1 MLTAGEAAAR
11 IASALSP
18 LEPEFRR
25 LSDAAG
31 RVLAEPIRMDRD
43 QPPFDR
49 VAMDGIALDSAAVAA
64 GRRRF
69 RIQGVQGAGAAPL
82 KLSDTASC
90 IEVMTGAML
99 PQAADAV
106 VPVEDITV
114 ADGAAELAPGA
125 APKAFVHVH
134 RRGSDGRAGDIVL
147 KAGTVL
153 EGPELAVVAAA
164 GHAKVRVARQPSVM
178 VVSTGDELVELGQS
192 LMPWQIRRSNAYGVA
207 GLLRRRGYAAV
218 ADDHLGDDPE
228 LMRRRLAQ
236 HLETHDVL
244 VLSGGVSAGRFDH
257 VPGVLADLGVE
268 VVFHRVAQRP
278 GKPLWFGTTATG
290 RAVFGLPGR
299 PVSTLVCL
307 VRYVLPALLR
317 LQGAEGAA
325 PPVLPLDIRQDA
337 ARTMTLFL
345 PVDLERGPE
354 GSSRAVARPNH
365 GSEDFVALAGTAG
378 FVELAPGPAWELG
391 RPAPFYHW

>member
-11 IASALSP
+11 IAAALSP

-31 RVLAEPIRMDRD
+31 RVLAEAIRMDRD
-43 QPPFDR
+43 QPAFDR
-49 VAMDGIALDSAAVAA
+49 VVMDGIALDSSAVAA

-69 RIQGVQGAGAAPL
+69 RIQGVQGAGAQPL
-82 KLSDTASC
+82 KLSDAASC
-90 IEVMTGAML
+90 VEVMTGAML
-99 PQAADAV
+99 PEATDAV
-106 VPVEDITV
+106 VPVEDLTI
-114 ADGAAELAPGA
+114 ADGEAELAAGA
-125 APKAFVHVH
+125 APAAFAHVH

-147 KAGTVL
+147 RAGTVL

-164 GHAKVRVARQPSVM
+164 GHAQVRVARQPSVM
-178 VVSTGDELVELGQS
+178 VVSTGDELVELGQA
-192 LMPWQIRRSNAYGVA
+192 LKPWQIRRSNAYGVA
-207 GLLRRRGYAAV
+207 GVLHRRGYAAV
-218 ADDHLGDDPE
+218 ADDHLADDPE

-257 VPGVLADLGVE
+257 VPGVLASLGVN

-278 GKPLWFGTTATG
+278 GKPLWFGTTPGG

-307 VRYVLPALLR
+307 VRYVLPALLQ
-317 LQGAEGAA
+317 LQGADPAA
-325 PPVLPLDIRQDA
+325 PPVLPVDVRLDA
-337 ARTMTLFL
+337 SRTMTLFL
-345 PVDLERGPE
+345 PVDLERGSQ
-354 GSSRAVARPNH
+354 GLSRAVARPNH

-378 FVELAPGPAWELG
+378 FVELPPGEAWELG
-391 RPAPFYHW
+391 QPAPFYHW

>member
-1 MLTAGEAAAR
+1 MLSAGEAAAR
-11 IASALSP
+11 IASALRP
-18 LEPEFRR
+18 LEPELRR

-49 VAMDGIALDSAAVAA
+49 VAMDGIALDSSAVAA

-82 KLSDTASC
+82 RLADSASC

-99 PQAADAV
+99 PDAADAV
-106 VPVEDITV
+106 VPVEDITI
-114 ADGAAELAPGA
+114 AGGEAELAPGT
-125 APKAFVHVH
+125 APKTSANVHP
-134 RRGSDGRAGDIVL
+134 RGSDGRAGDIVL
-147 KAGTVL
+147 KTGTVL

-164 GHAKVRVARQPSVM
+164 GHANVRVTRQPSIM
-178 VVSTGDELVELGQS
+178 VISTGDELVELGQA
-192 LMPWQIRRSNAYGVA
+192 LQPWQIRRSNAYGVA

-218 ADDHLGDDPE
+218 ADDHLTDDPE

-257 VPGVLADLGVE
+257 VPGVLAELGVR

-317 LQGAEGAA
+317 LQGAEDAT
-325 PPVLPLDIRQDA
+325 PPVLPLAVRLDA

-345 PVDLERGPE
+345 PVDLERGPA
-354 GSSRAVARPNH
+354 GSSRVVARANH

-378 FVELAPGPAWELG
+378 FVELAPGEAWELD